1 MNFSYRRTVGVIF
14 NGDRHLEGLG
24 HFLNK
29 RPMMYIRDGTNAF
42 NKALVWQDG
51 PWHGKANPFDR
62 QVQFLAEFGKL
73 GLEFLPSRGRW
84 ELSLMAQD
92 LPIKDAILNARPPDI
107 AN

>member
-1 MNFSYRRTVGVIF
+1 
-14 NGDRHLEGLG
+14 
-24 HFLNK
+24 
-29 RPMMYIRDGTNAF
+29 MMDIRDGTNAF
-42 NKALVWQDG
+42 DKALVRQDG

-84 ELSLMAQD
+84 KLPLMVQD
-92 LPIKDAILNARPPDI
+92 LPIKDAILHACSPDI